1 MYIYI
6 YIIKKN
12 QGFNFEQFK
21 LNFTKMVYNA
31 KSKKIK
37 KRGEKKVERKRTH
50 NLTKCREKER
60 ESKKDRNKE
69 EERETQSRPTGKSSQ
84 FFSSAR
90 SPEREKAFIAEHC
103 YAARF
108 IPNGQS
114 L

>member
-1 MYIYI
+1 M
-6 YIIKKN
+6 
-12 QGFNFEQFK
+12 Q
-21 LNFTKMVYNA
+21 
-31 KSKKIK
+31 
-37 KRGEKKVERKRTH
+37 R
-50 NLTKCREKER
+50 ER
-60 ESKKDRNKE
+60 EREQERQKQE
-69 EERETQSRPTGKSSQ
+69 EEREAQSRPTGKSSQ

>member
-6 YIIKKN
+6 YNKKKSRI
-12 QGFNFEQFK
+12 QFRTIQTQFYK
-21 LNFTKMVYNA
+21 NGVQC
-31 KSKKIK
+31 KKQKNK
-37 KRGEKKVERKRTH
+37 KKGEKKVERKRTH

>member
-1 MYIYI
+1 M
-6 YIIKKN
+6 
-12 QGFNFEQFK
+12 Q
-21 LNFTKMVYNA
+21 
-31 KSKKIK
+31 
-37 KRGEKKVERKRTH
+37 R
-50 NLTKCREKER
+50 ER
-60 ESKKDRNKE
+60 EREQERQKQGRR
-69 EERETQSRPTGKSSQ
+69 ERETQSRPTGKSSQ